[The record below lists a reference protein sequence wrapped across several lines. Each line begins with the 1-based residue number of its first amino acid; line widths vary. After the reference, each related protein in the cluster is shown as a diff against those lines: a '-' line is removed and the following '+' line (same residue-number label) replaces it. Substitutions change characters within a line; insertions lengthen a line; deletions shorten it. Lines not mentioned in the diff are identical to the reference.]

1 MKSQG
6 QENSLYNVNAVL
18 QYAVDH
24 DMLDV
29 QYVQDQIEMLKREEL
44 LKKHP
49 YKIWQGKDGK
59 WRTYLPDEE
68 KGRNMKKRNTET
80 EIEDL
85 VAEYWKEK
93 LENLTVRELY
103 DEWIT
108 DKLKRKEIVK
118 ETRDRYNRQF
128 DESLQEFGK
137 RRIKTIAEFDI
148 EDTILN
154 AIYEH
159 DLTAKGYSN
168 LRTLFYGIFKR
179 AKKKKMVDF
188 SITEVIADMDISKKS
203 FRKVIKTDEELI
215 FSEDETDEVIN
226 YIMESDL
233 DILNLGIL
241 LYFKSGARPG
251 ELVAL
256 KPEDVMGRVLHIRR
270 TEIFYKGDDGKNV
283 YEVRDFPKT
292 AAGIREV
299 ILPSSAEWILKEIR
313 KLNPF
318 GEYLFERNG
327 ERIRTYT
334 FTSRLKTI
342 CRKLG
347 IVKKS
352 LNKIRKTYGTILLD
366 NGVEESLV
374 IAQMGHTDIKTT
386 KRYYYRNRK
395 SLQQKSVKLLI
406 KFQGCDSIL
415 ITR

>member
-1 MKSQG
+1 MKSQE

-18 QYAVDH
+18 QYAVEH

-29 QYVQDQIEMLKREEL
+29 QYVQDQIEMLKKEEL

-68 KGRNMKKRNTET
+68 KGRSMKKRNTEA
-80 EIEDL
+80 EIKDI

-93 LENLTVRELY
+93 TENPTVRELY
-103 DEWIT
+103 DEWIS
-108 DKLKRKEIVK
+108 DKLKRQEIVK

-137 RRIKTIAEFDI
+137 RRVKSIEEFDI

-203 FRKVIKTDEELI
+203 FRKVIKTDEELV
-215 FSEDETDEVIN
+215 FSEDETEKVIN

-256 KPEDVMGRVLHIRR
+256 KREDIMGNVLHIRR

-299 ILPSSAEWILKEIR
+299 ILPSSAGWILKEIR
-313 KLNPF
+313 KKNPF

-347 IVKKS
+347 IVNKS

-366 NGVEESLV
+366 SGVEESLV

-395 SLQQKSVKLLI
+395 NLQQNSKVIDKVSGL
-406 KFQGCDSIL
+406 
-415 ITR
+415 

>member
-18 QYAVDH
+18 QYAVEH

-68 KGRNMKKRNTET
+68 KGRSMKKRNTEA
-80 EIEDL
+80 EIKNI

-93 LENLTVRELY
+93 TENPTVRELY

-108 DKLKRKEIVK
+108 DKLKRQEIVK

-137 RRIKTIAEFDI
+137 RRIKTIEEFDI

-188 SITEVIADMDISKKS
+188 SITEVIADMEISKKS
-203 FRKVIKTDEELI
+203 FRKVIKTDEELV
-215 FSEDETDEVIN
+215 FSEDETAKVTN

-256 KPEDVMGRVLHIRR
+256 KREDVMGRVLHIRR

-313 KLNPF
+313 KRNPF
-318 GEYLFERNG
+318 GEYLFEKNG

-347 IVKKS
+347 IVNKS

-366 NGVEESLV
+366 SGVEESLV

-395 SLQQKSVKLLI
+395 NLQQKSEVIDKVSGL
-406 KFQGCDSIL
+406 
-415 ITR
+415 

>member
-6 QENSLYNVNAVL
+6 QEHSLYNVNAVL
-18 QYAVDH
+18 KYAIDH

-49 YKIWQGKDGK
+49 YKIWQGTDGK

-68 KGRNMKKRNTET
+68 KGRNMKKRNTEAA
-80 EIEDL
+80 IQDL

-93 LENLTVRELY
+93 LENPTVRELY

-188 SITEVIADMDISKKS
+188 SITEVIADMAISKKC

-395 SLQQKSVKLLI
+395 NLQQKTEVIDKVSGL
-406 KFQGCDSIL
+406 
-415 ITR
+415 

>member
-68 KGRNMKKRNTET
+68 KGRNMKKRNTES
-80 EIEDL
+80 EIKDL

-93 LENLTVRELY
+93 LENPTVRELY

-318 GEYLFERNG
+318 GEYLFERSG

-395 SLQQKSVKLLI
+395 NLQQKSEVIDKVSGL
-406 KFQGCDSIL
+406 
-415 ITR
+415 

>member
-68 KGRNMKKRNTET
+68 KGRNMKKRNTEA

-93 LENLTVRELY
+93 LENPTVRELY

-118 ETRDRYNRQF
+118 EIRDRYNRQF

-299 ILPSSAEWILKEIR
+299 ILPSSSEWILKEIR

-395 SLQQKSVKLLI
+395 NLQQKSEVIDKVSGL
-406 KFQGCDSIL
+406 
-415 ITR
+415 

>member
-18 QYAVDH
+18 QYAVEH

-68 KGRNMKKRNTET
+68 KGRSMKKRNTEA
-80 EIEDL
+80 EIKNI

-93 LENLTVRELY
+93 TENPTVRELY

-108 DKLKRKEIVK
+108 DKLKRQEIVK

-137 RRIKTIAEFDI
+137 RRIKTIEEFDI

-179 AKKKKMVDF
+179 AKEKKMIDF

-203 FRKVIKTDEELI
+203 FRKVIKTDEELV
-215 FSEDETDEVIN
+215 FSEDETAKVTN

-256 KPEDVMGRVLHIRR
+256 KREDVMGRVLHIRR

-299 ILPSSAEWILKEIR
+299 ILPSSAEWVLKEIR
-313 KLNPF
+313 KRNPF
-318 GEYLFERNG
+318 GEYLFEKNG
-327 ERIRTYT
+327 GRIRTYT

-347 IVKKS
+347 IVNKS

-366 NGVEESLV
+366 SGVEESLV
-374 IAQMGHTDIKTT
+374 IAQMGHTDTKTT

-395 SLQQKSVKLLI
+395 NLQQKSEVIDKVSGL
-406 KFQGCDSIL
+406 
-415 ITR
+415 

>member
-6 QENSLYNVNAVL
+6 QDNSLYNVNAVL

-29 QYVQDQIEMLKREEL
+29 QYVQDQIEMLKKEEL

-68 KGRNMKKRNTET
+68 KGRNMKKRNTEA

-93 LENLTVRELY
+93 LENPTVRELY

-233 DILNLGIL
+233 DILNH
-241 LYFKSGARPG
+241 R
-251 ELVAL
+251 
-256 KPEDVMGRVLHIRR
+256 RVHSPML
-270 TEIFYKGDDGKNV
+270 
-283 YEVRDFPKT
+283 
-292 AAGIREV
+292 A
-299 ILPSSAEWILKEIR
+299 S
-313 KLNPF
+313 
-318 GEYLFERNG
+318 
-327 ERIRTYT
+327 
-334 FTSRLKTI
+334 
-342 CRKLG
+342 
-347 IVKKS
+347 
-352 LNKIRKTYGTILLD
+352 
-366 NGVEESLV
+366 
-374 IAQMGHTDIKTT
+374 
-386 KRYYYRNRK
+386 
-395 SLQQKSVKLLI
+395 
-406 KFQGCDSIL
+406 
-415 ITR
+415 

>member
-18 QYAVDH
+18 QYAVEH

-68 KGRNMKKRNTET
+68 KGRSMKKRNTEA
-80 EIEDL
+80 EIKNI

-93 LENLTVRELY
+93 TENPTVRELY

-108 DKLKRKEIVK
+108 DKLKRQEIVK

-137 RRIKTIAEFDI
+137 RRIKTIEEFDI

-203 FRKVIKTDEELI
+203 FRKVIKTDEELV
-215 FSEDETDEVIN
+215 FSEDETAKVTN

-256 KPEDVMGRVLHIRR
+256 KREDVMGRVLHIRR

-299 ILPSSAEWILKEIR
+299 ILPSSAEWVLKEIR
-313 KLNPF
+313 KRNPF
-318 GEYLFERNG
+318 GEYLFEKNG

-347 IVKKS
+347 IVNKS

-366 NGVEESLV
+366 SGVEESLV

-395 SLQQKSVKLLI
+395 NLQQKSEVIDKVSGL
-406 KFQGCDSIL
+406 
-415 ITR
+415 

>member
-18 QYAVDH
+18 QYAVEH

-68 KGRNMKKRNTET
+68 KGRSMKKRNTEA
-80 EIEDL
+80 EIKNI

-93 LENLTVRELY
+93 TENPTVRELY

-108 DKLKRKEIVK
+108 DKLKRQEIVK

-137 RRIKTIAEFDI
+137 RRIKTIEEFDI
-148 EDTILN
+148 EETILN

-203 FRKVIKTDEELI
+203 FRKVIKTDEELV
-215 FSEDETDEVIN
+215 FSEDETAKVTN

-256 KPEDVMGRVLHIRR
+256 KREDVMGRVLHIRR

-299 ILPSSAEWILKEIR
+299 ILPSSAEWVLKEIR
-313 KLNPF
+313 KRNPF

-347 IVKKS
+347 IVNKS

-366 NGVEESLV
+366 SGVEESLV

-395 SLQQKSVKLLI
+395 NLQQKSEVIDKVSGL
-406 KFQGCDSIL
+406 
-415 ITR
+415 

>member
-68 KGRNMKKRNTET
+68 KGRNMKKRNTEA

-93 LENLTVRELY
+93 LENPTVRELY

-270 TEIFYKGDDGKNV
+270 TEIFYKGDDGKNI

-299 ILPSSAEWILKEIR
+299 ILPSSSEWILKEIR

-318 GEYLFERNG
+318 GEYLFERSG

-395 SLQQKSVKLLI
+395 NLQQKSEVIDKVSGL
-406 KFQGCDSIL
+406 
-415 ITR
+415 

>member
-1 MKSQG
+1 M
-6 QENSLYNVNAVL
+6 
-18 QYAVDH
+18 
-24 DMLDV
+24 
-29 QYVQDQIEMLKREEL
+29 
-44 LKKHP
+44 
-49 YKIWQGKDGK
+49 
-59 WRTYLPDEE
+59 
-68 KGRNMKKRNTET
+68 
-80 EIEDL
+80 
-85 VAEYWKEK
+85 
-93 LENLTVRELY
+93 
-103 DEWIT
+103 
-108 DKLKRKEIVK
+108 
-118 ETRDRYNRQF
+118 
-128 DESLQEFGK
+128 
-137 RRIKTIAEFDI
+137 
-148 EDTILN
+148 
-154 AIYEH
+154 
-159 DLTAKGYSN
+159 
-168 LRTLFYGIFKR
+168 
-179 AKKKKMVDF
+179 
-188 SITEVIADMDISKKS
+188 
-203 FRKVIKTDEELI
+203 I

-299 ILPSSAEWILKEIR
+299 ILPSSSEWILKEIR

-395 SLQQKSVKLLI
+395 NLQQKSEVIDKVSGL
-406 KFQGCDSIL
+406 
-415 ITR
+415 

>member
-18 QYAVDH
+18 QYAVEH

-29 QYVQDQIEMLKREEL
+29 QYVQDQIEMLKKEEL

-68 KGRNMKKRNTET
+68 KGRNMKKRNTEA
-80 EIEDL
+80 EIKDI

-93 LENLTVRELY
+93 TENPTVRELY
-103 DEWIT
+103 DEWIS
-108 DKLKRKEIVK
+108 DKLKRQEIVK

-137 RRIKTIAEFDI
+137 RRVKSIEEFDI

-203 FRKVIKTDEELI
+203 FRKVIKTDEELV
-215 FSEDETDEVIN
+215 FSEDETEKVIN

-241 LYFKSGARPG
+241 YISSRALAR
-251 ELVAL
+251 ESWLL
-256 KPEDVMGRVLHIRR
+256 
-270 TEIFYKGDDGKNV
+270 
-283 YEVRDFPKT
+283 
-292 AAGIREV
+292 
-299 ILPSSAEWILKEIR
+299 LKEKI
-313 KLNPF
+313 LWETCF
-318 GEYLFERNG
+318 ISGEQKSFIKETMG
-327 ERIRTYT
+327 KMSMKCV
-334 FTSRLKTI
+334 TSR
-342 CRKLG
+342 RQ
-347 IVKKS
+347 
-352 LNKIRKTYGTILLD
+352 R
-366 NGVEESLV
+366 
-374 IAQMGHTDIKTT
+374 
-386 KRYYYRNRK
+386 
-395 SLQQKSVKLLI
+395 
-406 KFQGCDSIL
+406 QGYAK
-415 ITR
+415 

>member
-68 KGRNMKKRNTET
+68 KGRNMKKRNTEA

-93 LENLTVRELY
+93 LENPTVRELY

-203 FRKVIKTDEELI
+203 FRKVIKTDEELV

-270 TEIFYKGDDGKNV
+270 TEIFYKGDDGKNI

-299 ILPSSAEWILKEIR
+299 ILPSSSEWILKEIR

-318 GEYLFERNG
+318 GEYLFERSG

-395 SLQQKSVKLLI
+395 NLQQKSEVIDKVSGL
-406 KFQGCDSIL
+406 
-415 ITR
+415 

>member
-18 QYAVDH
+18 KYAIDH

-49 YKIWQGKDGK
+49 YKIWQGTDGK

-68 KGRNMKKRNTET
+68 KGRNMKKRNTEAA
-80 EIEDL
+80 IQDL

-93 LENLTVRELY
+93 LENPTVRELY

-203 FRKVIKTDEELI
+203 FRKVIKADEELI

-270 TEIFYKGDDGKNV
+270 TENFYKGDDGKNV

-395 SLQQKSVKLLI
+395 NLQQKSEVIDKVSGL
-406 KFQGCDSIL
+406 
-415 ITR
+415 

>member
-18 QYAVDH
+18 QYAVEH

-29 QYVQDQIEMLKREEL
+29 QYVQDQIEILKREEL

-68 KGRNMKKRNTET
+68 KGRSMKKRNTEA
-80 EIEDL
+80 EIKNI

-93 LENLTVRELY
+93 TENPTVRELY

-108 DKLKRKEIVK
+108 DKLKRQEIVK

-137 RRIKTIAEFDI
+137 RRIKTIEEFDI

-179 AKKKKMVDF
+179 AKKKKMIDF

-203 FRKVIKTDEELI
+203 FRKVIKTDEELV
-215 FSEDETDEVIN
+215 FSEDETAKVTN

-256 KPEDVMGRVLHIRR
+256 KREDVMERVLHIRR
-270 TEIFYKGDDGKNV
+270 TEIFYKGDNGKNV

-299 ILPSSAEWILKEIR
+299 ILPSSAEWVLKEIR
-313 KLNPF
+313 KRNPF
-318 GEYLFERNG
+318 GEYLFEKNG

-347 IVKKS
+347 IVNKS

-366 NGVEESLV
+366 SGVEESLV

-395 SLQQKSVKLLI
+395 NLQQKSEVIDKVSGL
-406 KFQGCDSIL
+406 
-415 ITR
+415 

>member
-68 KGRNMKKRNTET
+68 KGRNMKKRNTEA

-93 LENLTVRELY
+93 LENPTVRELY

-299 ILPSSAEWILKEIR
+299 ILPSSSEWILKEIR

-395 SLQQKSVKLLI
+395 NLQQKSEVIDKVSGL
-406 KFQGCDSIL
+406 
-415 ITR
+415 

>member
-18 QYAVDH
+18 KYAIDH

-49 YKIWQGKDGK
+49 YKIWQGTDGK

-68 KGRNMKKRNTET
+68 KGRNMKKRNTEA

-93 LENLTVRELY
+93 LENPTVRELY

-299 ILPSSAEWILKEIR
+299 ILPSSSEWILKEIR

-395 SLQQKSVKLLI
+395 NLQQKSEVIDKVSGL
-406 KFQGCDSIL
+406 
-415 ITR
+415 

>member
-1 MKSQG
+1 MKGQG

-49 YKIWQGKDGK
+49 YKIWQGTDGK

-68 KGRNMKKRNTET
+68 KGRNMKKRNTEA

-93 LENLTVRELY
+93 LENPTVRELY

-270 TEIFYKGDDGKNV
+270 TEIFYKGDDGKNI

-299 ILPSSAEWILKEIR
+299 ILPSSSEWILKEIR

-318 GEYLFERNG
+318 GEYLFERSG

-395 SLQQKSVKLLI
+395 NLQQKSEVIDKVSGL
-406 KFQGCDSIL
+406 
-415 ITR
+415 

>member
-18 QYAVDH
+18 QYAVEH

-29 QYVQDQIEMLKREEL
+29 QYVQIEMLKREEL

-68 KGRNMKKRNTET
+68 KGRSMKKRNTEA
-80 EIEDL
+80 EIKNI

-93 LENLTVRELY
+93 TENPTVRELY

-108 DKLKRKEIVK
+108 DKLKRQEIVK

-137 RRIKTIAEFDI
+137 RRIKTIEEFDI

-179 AKKKKMVDF
+179 AKKKKMIDF

-203 FRKVIKTDEELI
+203 FRKVIKTDEELV
-215 FSEDETDEVIN
+215 FSEDETAKVTN

-256 KPEDVMGRVLHIRR
+256 KREDVMGRVLHIRR

-283 YEVRDFPKT
+283 YEVRDFAKT

-299 ILPSSAEWILKEIR
+299 ILPSSAEWVLKEIR
-313 KLNPF
+313 KRNPF
-318 GEYLFERNG
+318 GEYLFEKNG
-327 ERIRTYT
+327 GRIRTYT

-347 IVKKS
+347 IVNKS

-366 NGVEESLV
+366 SGVEESLV

-395 SLQQKSVKLLI
+395 NLQQKSEVIDKVSGL
-406 KFQGCDSIL
+406 
-415 ITR
+415 

>member
-68 KGRNMKKRNTET
+68 KGRNMKKRNTEA

-93 LENLTVRELY
+93 LENPTVRELY

-188 SITEVIADMDISKKS
+188 SITEVIADIDISKKS

-215 FSEDETDEVIN
+215 FSEDKTDEVIN

-270 TEIFYKGDDGKNV
+270 TEIFYKGDDGKNI

-299 ILPSSAEWILKEIR
+299 ILPSSSEWILKEIR

-318 GEYLFERNG
+318 GEYLFERSG

-395 SLQQKSVKLLI
+395 NLQQKSEVIDKVSGL
-406 KFQGCDSIL
+406 
-415 ITR
+415 

>member
-18 QYAVDH
+18 KYAIDH

-49 YKIWQGKDGK
+49 YKIWQGTDGK

-68 KGRNMKKRNTET
+68 KGRNMKKRNTEAA
-80 EIEDL
+80 IQDL

-93 LENLTVRELY
+93 LENPTVRELY

-203 FRKVIKTDEELI
+203 FRKVIKADEELI

-256 KPEDVMGRVLHIRR
+256 KTEDVMGRVLHIRR
-270 TEIFYKGDDGKNV
+270 TEIFYKGDDEKNV

-395 SLQQKSVKLLI
+395 NLQQKSEVIDKVSGL
-406 KFQGCDSIL
+406 
-415 ITR
+415 

>member
-18 QYAVDH
+18 KYAVDH

-68 KGRNMKKRNTET
+68 KGRNTKKRNTEAA
-80 EIEDL
+80 IQDL

-93 LENLTVRELY
+93 LENPTIRELY

-128 DESLQEFGK
+128 DESLQEFSK
-137 RRIKTIAEFDI
+137 KRIKTIAEFDI

-179 AKKKKMVDF
+179 AKKMVDF

-241 LYFKSGARPG
+241 LYFKSGVRPR

-256 KPEDVMGRVLHIRR
+256 KPEDVMGRVLYIRR

-313 KLNPF
+313 
-318 GEYLFERNG
+318 

-395 SLQQKSVKLLI
+395 NLQQKSEVIDKVSEL
-406 KFQGCDSIL
+406 
-415 ITR
+415 

>member
-18 QYAVDH
+18 QYAVEH

-68 KGRNMKKRNTET
+68 KGRSMKKRNTEA
-80 EIEDL
+80 EIKNI

-93 LENLTVRELY
+93 TENPTVRELY

-108 DKLKRKEIVK
+108 DKLKRQEIVK

-137 RRIKTIAEFDI
+137 RRIKTIEEFDI

-188 SITEVIADMDISKKS
+188 SITEVIADMEISKKS
-203 FRKVIKTDEELI
+203 FRKVIKTDEELV
-215 FSEDETDEVIN
+215 FSEDETAKVTN

-256 KPEDVMGRVLHIRR
+256 KREDVMGRVLHIRR

-299 ILPSSAEWILKEIR
+299 ILPSSAEWVLKEIR
-313 KLNPF
+313 KRNPF
-318 GEYLFERNG
+318 GEYLFEKNG

-347 IVKKS
+347 IVNKS

-366 NGVEESLV
+366 SGVEESLV

-395 SLQQKSVKLLI
+395 NLQQKSEVIDKVSGL
-406 KFQGCDSIL
+406 
-415 ITR
+415 

>member
-18 QYAVDH
+18 QYAVEH
-24 DMLDV
+24 DMLDEE
-29 QYVQDQIEMLKREEL
+29 YVQDQIEMLKREEL

-49 YKIWQGKDGK
+49 YKIWQGTDGK

-68 KGRNMKKRNTET
+68 KGRNMKKRNTEAA
-80 EIEDL
+80 IQDL
-85 VAEYWKEK
+85 VVEYWKEK
-93 LENLTVRELY
+93 LENPTVRELY

-299 ILPSSAEWILKEIR
+299 ILPSSSEWILKEIR

-395 SLQQKSVKLLI
+395 NLQQKSEVIDKVSGL
-406 KFQGCDSIL
+406 
-415 ITR
+415 

>member
-18 QYAVDH
+18 QYAVEH

-68 KGRNMKKRNTET
+68 KGRSMKKRNTEA
-80 EIEDL
+80 EIKNI

-93 LENLTVRELY
+93 TENPTVRELY

-108 DKLKRKEIVK
+108 DKLKRQEIVK

-137 RRIKTIAEFDI
+137 RRIKTIEEFDI

-203 FRKVIKTDEELI
+203 FRKVIKTDEELV
-215 FSEDETDEVIN
+215 FSEDETAKVTN

-256 KPEDVMGRVLHIRR
+256 KREDVMGRVLHIRR
-270 TEIFYKGDDGKNV
+270 TEIFYKGDDGENV

-299 ILPSSAEWILKEIR
+299 ILPSSAEWVLKEIR
-313 KLNPF
+313 KRNPF
-318 GEYLFERNG
+318 GEYLFEKNG

-342 CRKLG
+342 CRKLE
-347 IVKKS
+347 IVNKS

-366 NGVEESLV
+366 SGVEESLV

-395 SLQQKSVKLLI
+395 NLQQKSEVIDKVSGL
-406 KFQGCDSIL
+406 
-415 ITR
+415 

>member
-68 KGRNMKKRNTET
+68 KGRNMKKRNTEA

-93 LENLTVRELY
+93 LENPTVRELY

-270 TEIFYKGDDGKNV
+270 TEIFYKGDDGKNI

-299 ILPSSAEWILKEIR
+299 ILPSSSEWILKEIR

-395 SLQQKSVKLLI
+395 NLQQKSEVIDKVSGL
-406 KFQGCDSIL
+406 
-415 ITR
+415 

>member
-18 QYAVDH
+18 KYAIDH

-299 ILPSSAEWILKEIR
+299 ILPSSSEWILKEIR

-395 SLQQKSVKLLI
+395 NLQQKSEVIDKVSGL
-406 KFQGCDSIL
+406 
-415 ITR
+415 

>member
-18 QYAVDH
+18 QYAVEH

-68 KGRNMKKRNTET
+68 KGRSMKKRNTEA
-80 EIEDL
+80 EIKNI

-93 LENLTVRELY
+93 TENPTVRELY

-108 DKLKRKEIVK
+108 DKLKRQEIVK

-137 RRIKTIAEFDI
+137 RRIKTIEEFDI

-188 SITEVIADMDISKKS
+188 SITEVIADMEISKKS
-203 FRKVIKTDEELI
+203 FRKVIKTDEELV
-215 FSEDETDEVIN
+215 FSEDETAKVTN

-256 KPEDVMGRVLHIRR
+256 KREDVMGRVLHIRR

-299 ILPSSAEWILKEIR
+299 ILPSSAEWVLKEIR
-313 KLNPF
+313 KRNPF
-318 GEYLFERNG
+318 GEYLFEKNG

-347 IVKKS
+347 IVNKS

-366 NGVEESLV
+366 SGVEESLV

-386 KRYYYRNRK
+386 RRYYYRNRK
-395 SLQQKSVKLLI
+395 NLQQKSEVIDKVSGL
-406 KFQGCDSIL
+406 
-415 ITR
+415 

>member
-68 KGRNMKKRNTET
+68 KGRNMKKRNTEA

-93 LENLTVRELY
+93 LENPTVRELY

-283 YEVRDFPKT
+283 YEVRGFPKT

-299 ILPSSAEWILKEIR
+299 ILPSSSEWILKEIR

-395 SLQQKSVKLLI
+395 NLQQKSEVIDKVSGL
-406 KFQGCDSIL
+406 
-415 ITR
+415 

>member
-18 QYAVDH
+18 QYAVEH

-29 QYVQDQIEMLKREEL
+29 QYVQDQIEMLKKEEL

-68 KGRNMKKRNTET
+68 KGRSMKKRNTEA
-80 EIEDL
+80 EIKDI

-93 LENLTVRELY
+93 TENPTVRELY
-103 DEWIT
+103 DEWIS
-108 DKLKRKEIVK
+108 DKLKRQEIVK

-137 RRIKTIAEFDI
+137 RRVKSIEEFDI

-203 FRKVIKTDEELI
+203 FRKVIKTDEELV
-215 FSEDETDEVIN
+215 FSEDETEKVIN

-256 KPEDVMGRVLHIRR
+256 KREDLMGNVLHIRR

-299 ILPSSAEWILKEIR
+299 ILPSSAGWILKEIR
-313 KLNPF
+313 KKNPF

-347 IVKKS
+347 IVNKS

-366 NGVEESLV
+366 SGVEESLV

-395 SLQQKSVKLLI
+395 NLQQKREVIDKVSGL
-406 KFQGCDSIL
+406 
-415 ITR
+415 

>member
-68 KGRNMKKRNTET
+68 KGRNMKKRNTEA

-93 LENLTVRELY
+93 LENPTVRELY

-299 ILPSSAEWILKEIR
+299 ILPSSSEWILKEIR

-318 GEYLFERNG
+318 GEYLFERSG

-395 SLQQKSVKLLI
+395 NLQQKSEVIDKVSGL
-406 KFQGCDSIL
+406 
-415 ITR
+415 

>member
-1 MKSQG
+1 MKSQE

-18 QYAVDH
+18 QYAVEH

-29 QYVQDQIEMLKREEL
+29 QYVQDQIEMLKKEEL

-68 KGRNMKKRNTET
+68 KGRSMKKRNTEA
-80 EIEDL
+80 EIKDI

-93 LENLTVRELY
+93 TENPTVRELY
-103 DEWIT
+103 DEWIS
-108 DKLKRKEIVK
+108 DKLKRQEIVK

-137 RRIKTIAEFDI
+137 RRVKSIEEFDI

-203 FRKVIKTDEELI
+203 FRKVIKTDEELV
-215 FSEDETDEVIN
+215 FSEDETEKVIN

-256 KPEDVMGRVLHIRR
+256 KREDIMGNVLHIRR

-299 ILPSSAEWILKEIR
+299 ILPSSAGWILKEIR
-313 KLNPF
+313 KKNPF

-347 IVKKS
+347 IVNKS

-366 NGVEESLV
+366 SGVEESLV

-395 SLQQKSVKLLI
+395 NLQQKSKVIDKVSGL
-406 KFQGCDSIL
+406 
-415 ITR
+415 

>member
-18 QYAVDH
+18 QYAVEH
-24 DMLDV
+24 GMLDV

-68 KGRNMKKRNTET
+68 KGRSMKKRKTEA
-80 EIEDL
+80 EIKNI

-93 LENLTVRELY
+93 LENPTVRELY

-137 RRIKTIAEFDI
+137 RRVKSIEEFDI

-215 FSEDETDEVIN
+215 FSEDETEKVIN

-256 KPEDVMGRVLHIRR
+256 KREDIMGNVLHIRR

-299 ILPSSAEWILKEIR
+299 ILPSSAGWILKEIR
-313 KLNPF
+313 KKNPF

-395 SLQQKSVKLLI
+395 NLQQKSKCR
-406 KFQGCDSIL
+406 FM
-415 ITR
+415 

>member
-68 KGRNMKKRNTET
+68 KGRNMKKRNTEA

-93 LENLTVRELY
+93 LENPTVRELY

-179 AKKKKMVDF
+179 AF

-270 TEIFYKGDDGKNV
+270 TEIFYKGDDGKNI

-299 ILPSSAEWILKEIR
+299 ILPSSSEWILKEIR

-318 GEYLFERNG
+318 GEYLFERSG

-395 SLQQKSVKLLI
+395 NLQQKSEVIDKVSGL
-406 KFQGCDSIL
+406 
-415 ITR
+415 